1 MDGELWAWN
10 RKRIEYSLKHREPP
24 KVLVYVGSLLLE
36 QWQEMD
42 TAYLVER
49 WDQLALQL
57 TGRPVDEDTAH
68 YLADA
73 ACVVASLVG
82 VGEVEERLTAL
93 GYRCRVCWSKGEDW
107 DGL

>member
-1 MDGELWAWN
+1 MGGDLWSWN
-10 RKRIEYSLKHREPP
+10 RKRIEYSLRHRDPP
-24 KVLVYVGSLLLE
+24 RVLVSVSANLLE

-42 TAYLVER
+42 AEYLSER

-73 ACVVASLVG
+73 ACVVASLAG
-82 VGEVEERLTAL
+82 AGEVEERLTSL
-93 GYRCRVCWSKGEDW
+93 GYNCRVSYIGS
-107 DGL
+107 